1 MDLPSGTVGSQ
12 INWLMCDVILI
23 FCSLQQLSNNVED
36 CSPSEIHPTVQINIF
51 SWDVISLK
59 SWDFVFLQEWSGI
72 WQRYSPNVTT
82 ASQNEVIHLWCDSRF
97 SSDWRKTEH
106 DYKMKWFFCVMWY
119 VYIVDEKGE
128 RFNPIHTTQLHL
140 LSKWSDSS
148 VMSFLYIGVR
158 LIRKVRYLFLLQE
171 GSPIWRG
178 YSANGT
184 AVSKIKWF
192 ICDVITDSHL
202 IAGRWNRTINPRKLI
217 YRWKWS
223 DYSVMWSYLHRWWER
238 WEI

>member
-1 MDLPSGTVGSQ
+1 M
-12 INWLMCDVILI
+12 WLL
-23 FCSLQQLSNNVED
+23 L
-36 CSPSEIHPTVQINIF
+36 
-51 SWDVISLK
+51 
-59 SWDFVFLQEWSGI
+59 
-72 WQRYSPNVTT
+72 
-82 ASQNEVIHLWCDSRF
+82 A
-97 SSDWRKTEH
+97 
-106 DYKMKWFFCVMWY
+106 KMKWFICDVIPDSHLIGGRRNMTIKWNDSSVMWY
-119 VYIVDEKGE
+119 VYIIDEKGE

-148 VMSFLYIGVR
+148 VMSFLYIGVS
-158 LIRKVRYLFLLQE
+158 LMRKVRYLFLLQE

-178 YSANGT
+178 YSPNGT

-223 DYSVMWSYLHRWWER
+223 DSSVMWYIYIADEKGEKFNLVPGRITYLMEVFTKRDCC
-238 WEI
+238 